1 MYRPADASLDSVSSI
16 VDGPQF
22 AYALHPLPANRVGL
36 RRWRWE
42 LWHGAALV
50 AAGWR
55 LTLEHAEHALCT
67 AASRRGH
74 AQLGLHPLRPE
85 RTAAE
90 GGLIAGTPVRL
101 DCGAFEC
108 LLVPR
113 LPGAAGWTS
122 AIAG

>member
-1 MYRPADASLDSVSSI
+1 VPVP

-22 AYALHPLPANRVGL
+22 AYALHPLPRNRLGQ
-36 RRWRWE
+36 RWRWE

-55 LTLEHAEHALCT
+55 LTLAHAERALCT

-74 AQLGLHPLRPE
+74 AQLGVHPLRPD
-85 RTAAE
+85 RSFPAS
-90 GGLIAGTPVRL
+90 GFSAGMPVRL

-108 LLVPR
+108 TLVPR
-113 LPGAAGWTS
+113 RPGAAGWQP
-122 AIAG
+122 AIAV

>member
-1 MYRPADASLDSVSSI
+1 MTSS
-16 VDGPQF
+16 VDGPKF
-22 AYALHPLPANRVGL
+22 AYALHPLAPGRAGS

-42 LWHGAALV
+42 LWHGASLV

-55 LTLEHAEHALCT
+55 LSQEQAERALCT

-74 AQLGLHPLRPE
+74 AQLGVHALRPE
-85 RTAAE
+85 RAAARGTA
-90 GGLIAGTPVRL
+90 GLCAGASVRI

-113 LPGAAGWTS
+113 LPGAAGWTP
-122 AIAG
+122 AVAV

>member
-1 MYRPADASLDSVSSI
+1 LEVVTPS
-16 VDGPQF
+16 VDGPHF
-22 AYALHPLPANRVGL
+22 AYALHPLAPGRGGL

-42 LWHGAALV
+42 LWHGAGLV

-55 LTLEHAEHALCT
+55 LSQEQAERALCT

-85 RTAAE
+85 RHRAERTA
-90 GGLIAGTPVRL
+90 GLGAGAPVRV

-113 LPGAAGWTS
+113 LPGAAGWTP
-122 AIAG
+122 AVAV

>member
-1 MYRPADASLDSVSSI
+1 VTSSA
-16 VDGPQF
+16 DGPKF
-22 AYALHPLPANRVGL
+22 AYALHPLPPNRVGL

-42 LWHGAALV
+42 LWQGAALV

-55 LTLEHAEHALCT
+55 LSQEHAERALCT

-74 AQLGLHPLRPE
+74 ALLGLHALRPE
-85 RTAAE
+85 RAAAA
-90 GGLIAGTPVRL
+90 GGLGVGAPVRL

-113 LPGAAGWTS
+113 LPGAAGWTP
-122 AIAG
+122 AMAG

>member
-1 MYRPADASLDSVSSI
+1 VPLH
-16 VDGPQF
+16 VDGPRF
-22 AYALHPLPANRVGL
+22 AYALHPLPPNRVGL

-42 LWHGAALV
+42 LWHGAALL

-55 LTLEHAEHALCT
+55 LSQDHAERALCT

-85 RTAAE
+85 RAADASGTA
-90 GGLIAGTPVRL
+90 GLGAGAAVRL

-108 LLVPR
+108 VLVPR

-122 AIAG
+122 ALAV

>member
-1 MYRPADASLDSVSSI
+1 LEAVTPS

-22 AYALHPLPANRVGL
+22 AYALHPLAPGRAGL

-42 LWHGAALV
+42 LWHGAGLV

-55 LTLEHAEHALCT
+55 HTLEQAERALCT

-74 AQLGLHPLRPE
+74 AHLGLHPLRPE
-85 RTAAE
+85 RAAAS
-90 GGLIAGTPVRL
+90 GAAGLGAGAPVRV

-113 LPGAAGWTS
+113 LPGAAGWTP
-122 AIAG
+122 AVAV

>member
-1 MYRPADASLDSVSSI
+1 VPLS
-16 VDGPQF
+16 VDGPRF
-22 AYALHPLPANRVGL
+22 AYALHPLPPNRVGL

-55 LTLEHAEHALCT
+55 LSQEHAERALCT

-85 RTAAE
+85 RVRGTLGLGVGAE
-90 GGLIAGTPVRL
+90 VLL
-101 DCGAFEC
+101 DCGAFQC
-108 LLVPR
+108 VLAPR
-113 LPGAAGWTS
+113 LPGAAGWQLS
-122 AIAG
+122 MAG

>member
-1 MYRPADASLDSVSSI
+1 LEVVSSSLDA
-16 VDGPQF
+16 PHF
-22 AYALHPLPANRVGL
+22 AYALHPLPPSGLGL

-42 LWHGAALV
+42 LWHGATLV

-55 LTLEHAEHALCT
+55 LSQEHAERALCT

-85 RTAAE
+85 RAAADS
-90 GGLIAGTPVRL
+90 GLVAGAPVRL

-113 LPGAAGWTS
+113 LPGAAGWTP
-122 AIAG
+122 ALAG

>member
-1 MYRPADASLDSVSSI
+1 LEDVPLS

-22 AYALHPLPANRVGL
+22 AYAFHQLPPSRAGL

-55 LTLEHAEHALCT
+55 LSQEHAERALCT

-85 RTAAE
+85 RAAA
-90 GGLIAGTPVRL
+90 AGTLGAGGAVRL

-122 AIAG
+122 AIAV

>member
-1 MYRPADASLDSVSSI
+1 VTSS
-16 VDGPQF
+16 VDGPKF

-42 LWHGAALV
+42 LWQGAALV

-55 LTLEHAEHALCT
+55 LSQEHAQRALCT

-74 AQLGLHPLRPE
+74 AQLGLHALRPE
-85 RTAAE
+85 RAAAAA
-90 GGLIAGTPVRL
+90 GLGLGAPVRL

-113 LPGAAGWTS
+113 LPGAAGWTP
-122 AIAG
+122 AMAG

>member
-1 MYRPADASLDSVSSI
+1 MTSSTDA
-16 VDGPQF
+16 PRF
-22 AYALHPLPANRVGL
+22 AYALHPLPPSRIGL

-42 LWHGAALV
+42 LWHAGALV

-55 LTLEHAEHALCT
+55 ITQEHAVRALCT

-85 RTAAE
+85 RAAT
-90 GGLIAGTPVRL
+90 GAAFGAGRPVRL

-113 LPGAAGWTS
+113 LPGAAGWTP
-122 AIAG
+122 AMAAR

>member
-1 MYRPADASLDSVSSI
+1 VPLN
-16 VDGPQF
+16 VDGPRF
-22 AYALHPLPANRVGL
+22 AYALHPLPPNRVGL

-55 LTLEHAEHALCT
+55 LSQEHAERALCT

-85 RTAAE
+85 RAWRTSGLSVGAE
-90 GGLIAGTPVRL
+90 VLI

-108 LLVPR
+108 VLVPR
-113 LPGAAGWTS
+113 LPGAAGWQP
-122 AIAG
+122 AMAV

>member
-1 MYRPADASLDSVSSI
+1 MPLRA
-16 VDGPQF
+16 DGPHF
-22 AYALHPLPANRVGL
+22 AYALHPLAPDRVGL
-36 RRWRWE
+36 GHRWRWE

-55 LTLEHAEHALCT
+55 LTQEHAERALCA

-85 RTAAE
+85 RTEAP
-90 GGLIAGTPVRL
+90 GGLRVGAEVRV

-122 AIAG
+122 AIAV

>member
-1 MYRPADASLDSVSSI
+1 VVTPG

-22 AYALHPLPANRVGL
+22 AYALHPLPPGRAGL

-42 LWHGAALV
+42 LWQGAALV

-55 LTLEHAEHALCT
+55 LSAVQAQRALCV

-74 AQLGLHPLRPE
+74 ALLGLHPLRPD
-85 RTAAE
+85 RAVAR
-90 GGLIAGTPVRL
+90 GAGLEAGAPVRV

-108 LLVPR
+108 VLVPR
-113 LPGAAGWTS
+113 LPGAGGWQP
-122 AIAG
+122 AIAI